1 MFVLKEVNQEN
12 KQKVNKLMQVNRKEF
27 FEKGEEISMRTLQE
41 IYEDR
46 LMCVKRATK
55 VPEQVVQEAEEDWNK
70 AMKDHEN
77 KARGQ
82 KEQAVATATASSQP
96 QTHQKQAGRAI
107 SNQGDPTA
115 CQRTSRTSGSGVLTV

>member
-70 AMKDHEN
+70 ALKDHEN

-96 QTHQKQAGRAI
+96 QTPPEAGRTSYQQSGG
-107 SNQGDPTA
+107 SNGMPENK
-115 CQRTSRTSGSGVLTV
+115 